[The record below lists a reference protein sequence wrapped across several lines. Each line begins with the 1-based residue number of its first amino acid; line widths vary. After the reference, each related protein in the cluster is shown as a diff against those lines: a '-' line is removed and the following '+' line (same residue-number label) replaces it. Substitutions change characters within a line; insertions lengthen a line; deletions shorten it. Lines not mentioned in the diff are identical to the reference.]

1 MVHTNTAYETD
12 KAANYKDG
20 YLVVGVLFDEVDG
33 KKIRVRAIRLFQDYQ
48 SGVARSHFQYSG
60 SLTTPSRK
68 FFLDILDGFKIF

>member
-1 MVHTNTAYETD
+1 MKRSSKLQDSDEGMLTA
-12 KAANYKDG
+12 K
-20 YLVVGVLFDEVDG
+20 FDVSDILR
-33 KKIRVRAIRLFQDYQ
+33 K